1 MRMRT
6 YGALSPSEEAVIEFA
21 AAGYTA
27 AETAHEMRVA
37 EKTVRAHR
45 YNAFRKLHARNI
57 AHAVALFYDVPSMR
71 ATLLV

>member
-1 MRMRT
+1 MTPRT
-6 YGALSPSEEAVIEFA
+6 YGALSPSEVAVIEFA

-27 AETAHEMRVA
+27 AETAREMWLA

-57 AHAVALFYDVPSMR
+57 AHAVALFYDVPIMSDR
-71 ATLLV
+71 SA